1 MSDRRVTADDVA
13 RLAGVSRAT
22 VSYVLNDHPH
32 QTIPEATRE
41 KVRRA
46 AASLDYTP
54 LASARILSRGRS
66 DVVVMLI
73 PDLPLGS
80 VVPAVMDSVAET
92 IAPNGLELFLHRC
105 PPGRDIKN
113 LWNAIT
119 PVAVIRLGSL
129 GPENDESLRRSQIG
143 FLVELANSEL
153 EQGLVLFPGLETGEL
168 QVRHLVERGHLRIGY
183 AWPDDD
189 RVTNFASARLR
200 GVQKA
205 CAELGIAEPVVL
217 TLPFNPAGAAA
228 SVDSWREAGVD
239 GICAFND
246 ELALAIIRVA
256 QLRGIEIPQDLAVV
270 GVDDLP
276 QAAFSVPPL
285 STVAPRPDKM
295 GQFVARRLL
304 DGIAGREPGSLD
316 PSDGFIRLIERDSA

>member
-46 AASLDYTP
+46 AADLEYTP

-66 DVVVMLI
+66 DVVVMLMQ
-73 PDLPLGS
+73 DLPLGS
-80 VVPAVMDSVAET
+80 VVPAVMDSIAET
-92 IAPNGLELFLHRC
+92 IATEGLELFLHRC

-113 LWNAIT
+113 LWTAIT
-119 PVAVIRLGSL
+119 PAAVVRLGSL

-153 EQGLVLFPGLETGEL
+153 EPGLVLFPGVDTGQL
-168 QVRHLVERGHLRIGY
+168 QARHLVSHGHRRLGY

-189 RVTNFASARLR
+189 RLDSFAGARLQ
-200 GVQKA
+200 GVQEA
-205 CAELGIAEPVVL
+205 CRELGVPEPVIETV
-217 TLPFNPAGAAA
+217 PFDVAGATAA
-228 SVDSWREAGVD
+228 IQAWRTAGVD
-239 GICAFND
+239 GVCAFND
-246 ELALAIIRVA
+246 EQALTILRVA
-256 QLRGIEIPQDLAVV
+256 HIEGLEVPGGLAVI

-276 QAAFSVPPL
+276 QARLSVPAL
-285 STVAPRPDKM
+285 STVAPRPDKI
-295 GQFVARRLL
+295 GQFVAHRLM
-304 DGIAGREPGSLD
+304 DGIAGRELQPFD
-316 PSDGFIRLIERDSA
+316 HADEFIRLIERDSA

>member
-41 KVRRA
+41 RVRRA
-46 AASLDYTP
+46 AAELEYTP

-66 DVVVMLI
+66 DVVVMLMQ
-73 PDLPLGS
+73 DLPLGS

-92 IAPNGLELFLHRC
+92 IATDGLELFLHRC

-113 LWNAIT
+113 LWTAIT
-119 PVAVIRLGSL
+119 PAAVIRLGSL
-129 GPENDESLRRSQIG
+129 GAENDESLRRSQIG

-153 EQGLVLFPGLETGEL
+153 EPGLVLFPGVDTGTL
-168 QVRHLVERGHLRIGY
+168 QAKHLADRGHRRIGY

-189 RVTNFASARLR
+189 RLDNFAGARLR
-200 GVQKA
+200 GVQEA
-205 CAELGIAEPVVL
+205 CVGLGIAEPVVQ
-217 TLPFNPAGAAA
+217 TVPFDAAGATAA
-228 SVDSWREAGVD
+228 IRAWRDAGVD
-239 GICAFND
+239 GVCAFND
-246 ELALAIIRVA
+246 ELALAIIRAA
-256 QLRGIEIPQDLAVV
+256 QLEGLEVPNDLAVV

-276 QAAFSVPPL
+276 QARLSVPAL

-295 GQFVARRLL
+295 GQFVAQRLM
-304 DGIAGREPGSLD
+304 DGIAGRQVEPFDPGS
-316 PSDGFIRLIERDSA
+316 SFIRLIGRESV